1 MHMHNQTDL
10 MLEQVAKANIWL
22 DTAETIAIT
31 DVKERCIAQ
40 AFEAEGWVKQWL
52 RRSSC
57 PEVEAAEVEEALD
70 GLSDRLATQ
79 SFEEEERDW

>member
-1 MHMHNQTDL
+1 MHTNNQTDL
-10 MLEQVAKANIWL
+10 MLEQVTKANIWL
-22 DTAETIAIT
+22 DTAELIAIG
-31 DVKERCIAQ
+31 DVRERCIAQ
-40 AFEAEGWVKQWL
+40 AFEAEGRVKHWL